1 MTATPHNVGLHPEDC
16 FGCKAASIS
25 IAPSAMETRSNAG
38 VIDMDTKKMHKD
50 VDAYR
55 RLRKDGVQPKTV
67 KGSASLEQRAG
78 SKWEIET
85 GMNLGGDAKVGA
97 QYDAA
102 QAAIS
107 AGATAE

>member
-38 VIDMDTKKMHKD
+38 VINMDTKAMHAD
-50 VDAYR
+50 VAAYK
-55 RLRKDGVQPKTV
+55 RLRKDGTQPKTV
-67 KGSASLEQRAG
+67 KGAAALESRAV

-85 GMNLGGDAKVGA
+85 GTSLKGDTKLGKRLDETQGA
-97 QYDAA
+97 INRGEAV
-102 QAAIS
+102 I
-107 AGATAE
+107 